1 MATKQSSLRSNKQ
14 AKRQKRAKQKQ
25 IAIRKEQ
32 ATTKQL
38 LGRRETE
45 KELFGNV
52 TDNDIL
58 QQAHRR
64 LKQLKKKARQGKI
77 TPKQFEE
84 EIAGHEEITNTVVM
98 QNIND
103 VIPALIRVHAGVEV
117 FARLAAEKRFE
128 VTAEETTLINTVDEQ
143 VVHITEDISA
153 IVAFVEDK
161 KEPDDYMAIFMHYTE
176 LLARCFEVTMPA
188 LMLML
193 DAKKPEIDAYADE
206 HRNKEVSVFDYM
218 RGLHEERMR
227 AVVPTYRTL
236 VAPLEGVVEEA
247 QHNYTPD
254 NPMPSDPIIDSDV
267 AEAVLAET
275 PNLEQDVLAGDSEHP
290 LSSDVVSN
298 V

>member
-1 MATKQSSLRSNKQ
+1 MATKNSSLRANKQ
-14 AKRQKRAKQKQ
+14 VKRQKRAKQKQ
-25 IAIRKEQ
+25 AAIRKEQ
-32 ATTKQL
+32 AVTKQM
-38 LGRRETE
+38 LGRKAME

-52 TDNDIL
+52 SDNDIL

-77 TPKQFEE
+77 SQKEFEE
-84 EIAGHEEITNTVVM
+84 QIAGHEEITNTVVM

-103 VIPALIRVHAGVEV
+103 VIPALIRVHSGVEV
-117 FARLAAEKRFE
+117 FSRLAAEKRFE
-128 VTAEETTLINTVDEQ
+128 VTAEENTLINTLDEQ

-153 IVAFVEDK
+153 IVSFVEDK

-206 HRNKEVSVFDYM
+206 HRNKELPVFEYM

-227 AVVPTYRTL
+227 VVVPIYRTRTS
-236 VAPLEGVVEEA
+236 PIEGIVEEA
-247 QHNYTPD
+247 KHSYTPE

>member
-1 MATKQSSLRSNKQ
+1 MATKNSSLRANKQ

-25 IAIRKEQ
+25 VAIRKEQ

-38 LGRRETE
+38 LGRKAME

-52 TDNDIL
+52 SDNDIL

-77 TPKQFEE
+77 TQKEFEE
-84 EIAGHEEITNTVVM
+84 QVAGHEEITNTVVM

-103 VIPALIRVHAGVEV
+103 VIPALIRVHSGVEV
-117 FARLAAEKRFE
+117 FSRLVAEKRFE
-128 VTAEETTLINTVDEQ
+128 LTAEENTLINTIDEQ

-193 DAKKPEIDAYADE
+193 DAKKPEIDAYAEE
-206 HRNKEVSVFDYM
+206 HRNKELPVFEYM
-218 RGLHEERMR
+218 RVLHEQRMS
-227 AVVPTYRTL
+227 AVVPIYRTRTS
-236 VAPLEGVVEEA
+236 PIEGIVEEA
-247 QHNYTPD
+247 KHSYTPD

-267 AEAVLAET
+267 EEAVLAEA
-275 PNLEQDVLAGDSEHP
+275 PNLEQDVLAGDNEHP

>member
-1 MATKQSSLRSNKQ
+1 MATKQSSLRANKQ

-25 IAIRKEQ
+25 VAVRKEQ

-38 LGRRETE
+38 LGRRAME
-45 KELFGNV
+45 KEVFGNV

-77 TPKQFEE
+77 TQKEFEQQL
-84 EIAGHEEITNTVVM
+84 AGEEEITNTVVM

-103 VIPALIRVHAGVEV
+103 VIPALIRIHAGVEV
-117 FARLAAEKRFE
+117 FSRLVDEKRFE
-128 VTAEETTLINTVDEQ
+128 KTDEEVTRINTFDEQ
-143 VVHITEDISA
+143 VTHITEDIGA
-153 IVAFVEDK
+153 IVTFVEAGK
-161 KEPDDYMAIFMHYTE
+161 NPEDYMEIFMHYTE
-176 LLARCFEVTMPA
+176 LLARTFEVTVPA

-193 DAKKPEIDAYADE
+193 DAKKPEIDAYAEE
-206 HRNKEVSVFDYM
+206 HRTKELPVFDYM

-227 AVVPTYRTL
+227 VVTPIYRTRTSP
-236 VAPLEGVVEEA
+236 VEAIVEEV
-247 QHNYTPD
+247 QHSYTPD
-254 NPMPSDPIIDSDV
+254 NPMPSDPIIDEDV
-267 AEAVLAET
+267 TEAVLLET
-275 PNLEQDVLAGDSEHP
+275 PDLEKDVLAGDSEHP